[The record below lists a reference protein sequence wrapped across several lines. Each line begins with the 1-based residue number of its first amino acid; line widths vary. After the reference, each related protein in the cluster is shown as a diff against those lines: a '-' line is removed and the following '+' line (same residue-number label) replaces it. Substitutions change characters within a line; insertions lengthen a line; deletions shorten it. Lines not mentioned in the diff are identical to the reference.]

1 MKSSPAEP
9 RVFIVTTQ
17 THVYARDA
25 KEAAERVREAVAKV
39 TPGPVES
46 RTVPVEHV
54 PMDGSCLWCE
64 PVERL
69 KREGAMPV
77 G

>member
-1 MKSSPAEP
+1 MSGASVEP

-17 THVYARDA
+17 THVYARSA
-25 KEAAERVREAVAKV
+25 AEAAGRVKDAVAKV

-64 PVERL
+64 PVKRL
-69 KREGAMPV
+69 EDGA
-77 G
+77 